1 MATIKE
7 VAKLA
12 GVSVGTVSNVLNGKT
27 SNDELLER
35 VENAINQLS
44 YRPDANARSLKNTKS
59 KLIGVIM
66 PEVCQSDHAHFLSS
80 LENFLREKG
89 YGLILKISNNNWLLE
104 KKSLMQCVEQCV
116 DGIIWYSPAK
126 AAYHSGREKRNSICD
141 YYEISIIWVY
151 RRSDPD

>member
-27 SNDELLER
+27 SNDELIER

-66 PEVCQSDHAHFLSS
+66 PEVCQSDHAHFLAWRT
-80 LENFLREKG
+80 F
-89 YGLILKISNNNWLLE
+89 LE
-104 KKSLMQCVEQCV
+104 KKDM
-116 DGIIWYSPAK
+116 D
-126 AAYHSGREKRNSICD
+126 
-141 YYEISIIWVY
+141 
-151 RRSDPD
+151 

>member
-27 SNDELLER
+27 SNDELIER

-89 YGLILKISNNNWLLE
+89 YGLILKMAFGKEKSDAVYGTMCRWNNLVFTR
-104 KKSLMQCVEQCV
+104 QR
-116 DGIIWYSPAK
+116 

>member
-27 SNDELLER
+27 SNDELIER

-66 PEVCQSDHAHFLSS
+66 QKYVSQIMHTFFPAWRTF
-80 LENFLREKG
+80 
-89 YGLILKISNNNWLLE
+89 LE
-104 KKSLMQCVEQCV
+104 KKDM
-116 DGIIWYSPAK
+116 D
-126 AAYHSGREKRNSICD
+126 
-141 YYEISIIWVY
+141 
-151 RRSDPD
+151 